1 MRIKSGMVMVL
12 TIFLLLLF
20 FPGALFGENKTAL
33 VIGNSS
39 YQHFP
44 VLSQPWREAAAVK
57 ASLERLGFEVVYV
70 VDGTY
75 DRMYDALYTF
85 ERKLKERGG
94 TAFFHYGGH
103 GLQVGG
109 QNYLL
114 PVDKYI
120 PDERRVKSRAVNA
133 TEVVDIMAAAGSTT
147 NIVVLDACRDNPLP
161 AVTRS
166 TDTRGLA
173 KLNAPV
179 NTVVVYSAEAGD
191 TAEDGVFTPTLLEY
205 LETPGLSFTDVLRQ
219 TRRAVYE
226 KTGGKQI
233 PGSYDQLFDTIYL
246 AGTTGGVDTS
256 RQSGFT
262 VEENFGNVKVTT
274 ITEGTLY
281 LDGTRQGTVSTGATA
296 NLTDLST
303 GSHSLEMRYTDGE
316 TETKSV
322 TVQKDRTAAAA
333 FTYKPAA
340 VSTAPDGFVLVK
352 AGTFTMGSP
361 SSEAGRASDE
371 KQHTVRISKDFY
383 ISKYEVTQD
392 EYRSVMGSN
401 PSDSRRGIGD
411 NNPVNEVSWYDTVE
425 YCNKRSRQEGL
436 TPAYT
441 INGNT
446 VTWNKNANGY
456 RLPTEAEWEYA
467 ARGGHQAGSHNIY
480 AGSDNID
487 KVAWYWENAGQKPH
501 PVGGKQANELGIY
514 DMSGNVY
521 EWCWDW
527 YGDYPS
533 GSVTDPTGPSS
544 AKTRVMRGGSWTGGD
559 FYCHAARRSR
569 DWPDNSEEFYGFRLV
584 LPSSR

>member
-246 AGTTGGVDTS
+246 AGTAGGTETS

-262 VEENFGNVKVTT
+262 VEENYGNIKITT
-274 ITEGTLY
+274 VTEGTLY
-281 LDGTRQGTVSTGATA
+281 LNGTRQGTVTARATA

-303 GSHSLEMRYTDGE
+303 GRHSVEMRYTDGE
-316 TETKSV
+316 KETKSV
-322 TVQKDRTAAAA
+322 TVQKDRTATLA
-333 FTYKPAA
+333 FTYKPAP
-340 VSTAPDGFVLVK
+340 VSKIPEDFVLVK
-352 AGTFTMGSP
+352 AGSFTMGSP
-361 SSEAGRASDE
+361 SGESGRDSDE
-371 KQHTVRISKDFY
+371 IQHTVRISKDFY
-383 ISKYEVTQD
+383 ISKYEVTQA
-392 EYRSVMGSN
+392 EYKSIMGTN
-401 PSDSRRGIGD
+401 PSDTDRGIGD
-411 NNPVNEVSWYDTVE
+411 NNPVNKVSWYDAVE

-467 ARGGHQAGSHNIY
+467 ARGGHQAGSYNIY
-480 AGSDNID
+480 AGSDTMSS
-487 KVAWYWENAGQKPH
+487 VAWYSDNSGGKTH
-501 PVGGKQANELGIY
+501 PVGQKQSNELGIY
-514 DMSGNVY
+514 DMSGNVW

-527 YGDYPS
+527 AGHDPS
-533 GSVTDPTGPSS
+533 GSVTDPAGPSS
-544 AKTRVMRGGSWTGGD
+544 GSNRVVRGGSWYYLATD
-559 FYCHAARRSR
+559 CRSARRSYYS
-569 DWPDNSEEFYGFRLV
+569 PSYGLNTLGFRV
-584 LPSSR
+584 VRRQ